1 MGGVMIMK
9 NGMVLFAMMLLV
21 VSCQALETEVET
33 TKSENGSV
41 NVKVQGV
48 QMTVSE
54 IPFEAEETRAAMAVD
69 DVNGLSFTWSDGD
82 ATGVYSTTD
91 GFARFN
97 LVTGDGLSNA
107 TFDGCGFSLTDGSTY
122 YAFFP
127 YEMSAS
133 DKTAIP
139 LTYSGQS
146 VTSDDDIVSPMTKD
160 FMWASAVSDEGNAA
174 FSFAHIGAFLRMRIT
189 LPEGTDIDKV
199 ELMPMYGEVPQTM
212 TFDITTHTP
221 AVSTSSTVME
231 MTTTGVTIPSSG
243 KATVW
248 AVMPPQ
254 SFSTDQFAVQVT
266 SGTDVYSA
274 RTAGKTFNAGKA
286 YKWELSPVNVESD
299 PGYGFSTVAET
310 GFSDV
315 TASVGAGEYSGITYI
330 SGTQYAVVHDKL
342 NGGGIV
348 LYDIAINDDG
358 TVGDVSKSIPT
369 GTSSSAVTDMDNE
382 GIAYMAGSGTLF
394 VSAEADQSIKEYD
407 LDGIPTGRLLTIPA
421 DMAVGKIS
429 SNKGFESLTYNATTE
444 RFWTT
449 TESELAKDAAKPG
462 LLRLQSFGNDL
473 KAAGRYLYQ
482 MDAPSKTSEEAAAAT
497 SYVFGVPAL
506 AALDDGRIIVL
517 EREVFVASGS
527 MMEKAVNSFTT
538 MKLYVVNPSADGSG
552 ILRKTLLKSFST
564 RPTSANFANY
574 EGMCVGPTLPDGS
587 KTLVMIPDS
596 QNGSSGLT
604 KEYVK
609 VITFK

>member
-1 MGGVMIMK
+1 MMMK
-9 NGMVLFAMMLLV
+9 NGMVLLATMLLI
-21 VSCQALETEVET
+21 VSCQALETEVEKNKPET
-33 TKSENGSV
+33 GVE

-48 QMTVSE
+48 QMTVPE
-54 IPFEAEETRAAMAVD
+54 IPFEGVETRAAMAVD

-91 GFARFN
+91 GFARYN
-97 LVTGDGLSNA
+97 LVTGDGLANA
-107 TFDGCGFSLTDGSTY
+107 TFDGGGFSLTDGSTY
-122 YAFFP
+122 YSFFP
-127 YEMSAS
+127 YAMSAS

-146 VTSDDDIVSPMTKD
+146 VTTDDDVVSPMSKD
-160 FMWASAVSDEGNAA
+160 YMWASAVSDEGNAA
-174 FSFAHIGAFLRMRIT
+174 FSFAHIGAFLQMRIT

-199 ELMPMYGEVPQTM
+199 ELMPLYGELPQTM

-221 AVSTSSTVME
+221 TVSTSSTVM
-231 MTTTGVTIPSSG
+231 GVTTAGVTVPASG

-254 SFSTDQFAVQVT
+254 SFAADYFAVQVT

-274 RTAGKTFNAGKA
+274 RAAGKTFNAGKA
-286 YKWELSPVNVESD
+286 YKWELSPVDVESD

-310 GFSDV
+310 GFLDV

-330 SGTQYAVVHDKL
+330 GGTQYAVVHDKL

-348 LYDIAINDDG
+348 LYNITINDDG

-369 GTSSSAVTDMDNE
+369 GTSSSVVTGMDNE
-382 GIAYMAGSGTLF
+382 GIAYVPGSPGTLF
-394 VSAEADQSIKEYD
+394 VSAEAEQSIKEYD
-407 LDGIPTGRLLTIPA
+407 LDGNPTGRSLTIPA
-421 DMAVGKIS
+421 DMAMDKIS
-429 SNKGFESLTYNATTE
+429 SNKGFESLTYNATTDL
-444 RFWTT
+444 FWTT
-449 TESELAKDAAKPG
+449 TESELAKDAATPG

-482 MDAPSKTSEEAAAAT
+482 MDAPSKTTEEAATAT

-517 EREVFVASGS
+517 EREVFVGSGS
-527 MMEKAVNSFTT
+527 EVLNSFTKT
-538 MKLYVVNPSADGSG
+538 NLYVVKPSSDGSG
-552 ILRKTLLKSFST
+552 ILRKSLLKSFTTGPFSF
-564 RPTSANFANY
+564 FANY
-574 EGMCVGPTLPDGS
+574 EGMCVGPTLSDGS
-587 KTLVMIPDS
+587 KTLVLIPDS

>member
-1 MGGVMIMK
+1 MKKNMFMI
-9 NGMVLFAMMLLV
+9 LAV
-21 VSCQALETEVET
+21 VAVASCQEMENAELPGSSEVT
-33 TKSENGSV
+33 
-41 NVKVQGV
+41 VKGV
-48 QMTVSE
+48 QMRVPAIEFDAESKSAMTVDESSG
-54 IPFEAEETRAAMAVD
+54 I
-69 DVNGLSFTWSDGD
+69 SFTWSDGD

-97 LVTGDGLSNA
+97 LVTGDGLANA
-107 TFDGCGFSLTDGSTY
+107 TFDGGGFSLTDGSTY
-122 YAFFP
+122 YSFFP
-127 YEMSAS
+127 YAMSAS

-146 VTSDDDIVSPMTKD
+146 VTTDNDIVSPMSKD
-160 FMWASAVSDEGNAA
+160 YMWASAVSDEGNAA

-221 AVSTSSTVME
+221 TVSTSSTVM
-231 MTTTGVTIPSSG
+231 GVTTAGVTVPASG

-254 SFSTDQFAVQVT
+254 SFAADHFAVQVT

-274 RTAGKTFNAGKA
+274 RAAGKTFNAGKA

-299 PGYGFSTVAET
+299 PGYGFSTVADP
-310 GFSDV
+310 GFADV

-348 LYDIAINDDG
+348 LYDITINDDG
-358 TVGDVSKSIPT
+358 TVGDVSMIIPT

-382 GIAYMAGSGTLF
+382 GIAYVPGSPGTLF
-394 VSAEADQSIKEYD
+394 VSAEADQSIREYD
-407 LDGIPTGRLLTIPA
+407 LTGASTGRSLVVPEDLG
-421 DMAVGKIS
+421 VGKIT
-429 SNKGFESLTYNATTE
+429 SNKGFEALTYNAATGL
-444 RFWTT
+444 FWTV
-449 TESELAKDAAKPG
+449 TESELAKDAATPG

-517 EREVFVASGS
+517 EREVFVGSGS
-527 MMEKAVNSFTT
+527 EVLNSFTKT
-538 MKLYVVNPSADGSG
+538 NLYVVKPSSDGSG
-552 ILRKTLLKSFST
+552 ILRKSLLKSFTTGSL
-564 RPTSANFANY
+564 SYFANY
-574 EGMCVGPTLPDGS
+574 EGMCVGPTLSDGS
-587 KTLVMIPDS
+587 KALVLIPDS

>member
-1 MGGVMIMK
+1 MIMK

-473 KAAGRYLYQ
+473 KAAGHYLYQ